1 MGSTSASNDGS
12 TPDGALDGTADG
24 TPGGHAG
31 PGRRDLIKRSA
42 ALGLVTLPALGFLS
56 ACATGGGGAGGDAP
70 TAAAGEKT
78 AKNPLGVKEGAP
90 LEAFIFKGGL
100 GDQYAKDAEADYQAT
115 YKAEVKH
122 TGTQQVGPKLTPR
135 FAGGN
140 PPDVIDNSGADHL
153 DMNKLST
160 QGQLQDLAAL
170 LDAPSMDDPA
180 KKVRDTIH
188 PSTIEKGRHG
198 DRFDVLYYAFTVY
211 GTWYS
216 RKLLES
222 RGWAYPKTLDE
233 MVALCGEIKKAGIAP
248 WTYAGKY
255 PYYVH
260 FNLFGQI
267 AKIGGME
274 KWIAID
280 NLEPGA
286 WTSNDAVRQVAE
298 HYEELAAKKYFL
310 EGSQGLTH
318 IQSQTAWNKGKA
330 VFLPNGSWVEN
341 ESAPTTPADFGM
353 SVGALFDG
361 SGDALPHGTL
371 RAEPSEP
378 YIVAAKGRNPVG
390 GMELLRIMLSK
401 KHAQNFA
408 TKVKSLTC
416 VVDATDGMTL
426 SPGLS
431 SASQVFKAAG
441 ENVISLQLQE
451 WYPAL
456 TDEKIGGLT
465 GQLLAGELKAADWIR
480 KTQAE
485 ADKVARDSSVTKF
498 KRTA

>member
-1 MGSTSASNDGS
+1 MGSTSAHNPEG
-12 TPDGALDGTADG
+12 L
-24 TPGGHAG
+24 
-31 PGRRDLIKRSA
+31 GRRDLIKRSA
-42 ALGLVTLPALGFLS
+42 ALGLISVPTMSFLS
-56 ACATGGGGAGGDAP
+56 ACATGGGGSSEKETKAAG
-70 TAAAGEKT
+70 GEKT
-78 AKNPLGVKEGAP
+78 EKNPLGVKQGAP

-100 GDQYAKDAEADYQAT
+100 GDQYAKDAEADFKAT
-115 YKAEVKH
+115 YGAEVKH

-160 QGQLQDLAAL
+160 QGQLQDLALL
-170 LDAPSMDDPA
+170 LDAASMDDPA
-180 KKVRDTIH
+180 KKIRDTIH
-188 PSTIEKGRHG
+188 PSTIEKGKHG
-198 DRFDVLYYAFTVY
+198 DKFDVLYYAFTIY

-216 RKLLES
+216 QKLLES
-222 RGWAYPKTLDE
+222 KGWAYPKTLDE
-233 MVALCGEIKKAGIAP
+233 MVTLCGEIKKAGIAP
-248 WTYAGKY
+248 WTYAGKF

-260 FNLFGQI
+260 FNLFAQI

-274 KWIAID
+274 GWIAID
-280 NLEPGA
+280 NLEPNA
-286 WTSNDAVRQVAE
+286 WTKSDAVKEVIE

-330 VFLPNGSWVEN
+330 VFIPNGSWVEN
-341 ESAPTTPADFGM
+341 EAAPTTPADFGM
-353 SVGALFDG
+353 AVGALFDG
-361 SGDALPHGTL
+361 TGDKMPHGTL

-378 YIVAAKGRNPVG
+378 YLVSAKGKNPAG

-416 VVDATDGMTL
+416 VMDATEGMTL
-426 SPGLS
+426 SPGLA
-431 SASQVFKAAG
+431 SASKVFKEAG
-441 ENVISLQLQE
+441 TNLISLQLQE

-465 GQLLAGELKAADWIR
+465 GQLLAGELSAADWIK

-485 ADKVARDSSVTKF
+485 CDKVAKDSSVAKF

>member
-1 MGSTSASNDGS
+1 MGSTSAHNNEG
-12 TPDGALDGTADG
+12 L
-24 TPGGHAG
+24 
-31 PGRRDLIKRSA
+31 GRRGLIKRSA
-42 ALGLVTLPALGFLS
+42 ALGLISVPTMSFLS
-56 ACATGGGGAGGDAP
+56 ACATGGGGGEKGPTKAP
-70 TAAAGEKT
+70 GGEKT
-78 AKNPLGVKEGAP
+78 EKNPLGVKQGAA

-100 GDQYAKDAEADYQAT
+100 GDQYAKDAEADFKAT
-115 YKAEVKH
+115 YGAEVKH

-160 QGQLQDLAAL
+160 QGQLQDLNVL
-170 LDAPSMDDPA
+170 LDASSMDDPA

-188 PSTIEKGRHG
+188 PSTIEKGKHG
-198 DRFDVLYYAFTVY
+198 DKFDVLYYAFTIY

-216 RKLLES
+216 QKLLES
-222 RGWAYPKTLDE
+222 KGWAYPKTLDE
-233 MVALCGEIKKAGIAP
+233 MVTLCGEIKKTGVAP

-260 FNLFGQI
+260 FNLFAQI

-280 NLEPGA
+280 NLEPNA
-286 WTSNDAVRQVAE
+286 WTSNDAVKEVVE

-330 VFLPNGSWVEN
+330 VFIPNGSWVEN
-341 ESAPTTPADFGM
+341 EAAPTTPPDFGM
-353 SVGALFDG
+353 AVGALFDG
-361 SGDALPHGTL
+361 TGDKMPHGTL

-378 YIVAAKGRNPVG
+378 YLVSAKGQNPVG

-416 VVDATDGMTL
+416 VMDATEGMTL
-426 SPGLS
+426 SPGLA
-431 SASQVFKAAG
+431 SASKVFKEAG
-441 ENVISLQLQE
+441 TNLISLQLQE

-465 GQLLAGELKAADWIR
+465 GQLLTGELKAADWIK
-480 KTQAE
+480 KTQE
-485 ADKVARDSSVTKF
+485 ECDKVAKDSSVAKF

>member
-1 MGSTSASNDGS
+1 MGSTSAQNNHEGV
-12 TPDGALDGTADG
+12 
-24 TPGGHAG
+24 
-31 PGRRDLIKRSA
+31 GRRDLIKRSA
-42 ALGLVTLPALGFLS
+42 ALGLIAVPTMGFLS
-56 ACATGGGGAGGDAP
+56 ACATGGGGDDTKETDKP
-70 TAAAGEKT
+70 KGET
-78 AKNPLGVKEGAP
+78 SAKNPLGVKKGAA

-100 GDQYAKDAEADYQAT
+100 GDQYAKDAEADYNKT
-115 YKAEVKH
+115 YGVTVKH
-122 TGTQQVGPKLTPR
+122 TGTQAVGPKLTPR
-135 FAGGN
+135 FAGGT

-170 LDAPSMDDPA
+170 LAAPSMDDAA
-180 KKVRDTIH
+180 KKISDVIH
-188 PSTIEKGRHG
+188 PSTIEKGKHG
-198 DRFDVLYYAFTVY
+198 DVFDVLYYAFTIY

-216 RKLLES
+216 QKTLDDN
-222 RGWAYPKTLDE
+222 GWTYPKTLDD
-233 MVALCGEIKKAGIAP
+233 MVKLCGEIKKKGIAP

-260 FNLFGQI
+260 FNLFAQI

-274 KWIAID
+274 SWIAID
-280 NLEPGA
+280 NLEPNA
-286 WTSNDAVRQVAE
+286 WTSNDAVKQVVE

-318 IQSQTAWNKGKA
+318 IQSQTSWNKGKA
-330 VFLPNGSWVEN
+330 VFIPNGSWVEN
-341 ESAPTTPADFGM
+341 ESAPTTPKDFAM
-353 SVGALFDG
+353 AVGALFDG
-361 SGDALPHGTL
+361 GTSDKLPQGTL

-378 YIVAAKGRNPVG
+378 YIVASKGKNPEG

-416 VVDATDGMTL
+416 VMDATEGMTL
-426 SPGLS
+426 SPGLA
-431 SASQVFKAAG
+431 SASKVFKDAG
-441 ENVISLQLQE
+441 TNLISLQLQE

-465 GQLLAGELKAADWIR
+465 GQLLTGDLKAADWI
-480 KTQAE
+480 KKAQAY
-485 ADKVARDSSVTKF
+485 ADDVAKDDSVTKF

>member
-1 MGSTSASNDGS
+1 MGSTSA
-12 TPDGALDGTADG
+12 PDGDP
-24 TPGGHAG
+24 TPAG
-31 PGRRDLIKRSA
+31 AAGRARPGRRDLIRRSA
-42 ALGLVTLPALGFLS
+42 ALGLAAVPVTGLLS
-56 ACATGGGGAGGDAP
+56 ACATGGGGGTGGGG
-70 TAAAGEKT
+70 TAATGEKT

-90 LEAFIFKGGL
+90 LEVFVFKGGL
-100 GDQYAKDAEADYQAT
+100 GDQYAKDAEADYRAA
-115 YKAEVKH
+115 YGAEVKH

-170 LDAPSMDDPA
+170 LDAPSLDDPA
-180 KKVRDTIH
+180 RKVRDTIH
-188 PSTIEKGRHG
+188 PSTLEKGLHG
-198 DRFDVLYYAFTVY
+198 GRFDVLYYAFTVY

-216 RKLLES
+216 RKLLDS

-233 MVALCGEIKKAGIAP
+233 MVALCGEIRKAGLAP

-274 KWIAID
+274 RWTAID
-280 NLEPGA
+280 NLEPNA

-341 ESAPTTPADFGM
+341 ESAPTTPRDFGM
-353 SVGALFDG
+353 SVGPLFDG
-361 SGDALPHGTL
+361 DGDELPHGTL

-378 YIVAAKGRNPVG
+378 YVVAAKGGNPVG
-390 GMELLRIMLSK
+390 GMELLRIMLSR
-401 KHAQNFA
+401 KHARNFA

-416 VVDATDGMTL
+416 VVDATEGMAL
-426 SPGLS
+426 SPGLA
-431 SASQVFKAAG
+431 SADRAFRAAG
-441 ENVISLQLQE
+441 GNLVNLQLQE
-451 WYPAL
+451 WYPTL
-456 TDEKIGGLT
+456 TDQKIGGLT
-465 GQLLAGELKAADWIR
+465 GQLLTGEIRAADWIR
-480 KTQAE
+480 GTQAA
-485 ADKVARDSSVTKF
+485 ADKVARDPSVTKF
-498 KRTA
+498 ERTA

>member
-1 MGSTSASNDGS
+1 MGSTSAENTENNGS
-12 TPDGALDGTADG
+12 ASV
-24 TPGGHAG
+24 
-31 PGRRDLIKRSA
+31 GRRDLIRRSA
-42 ALGLVTLPALGFLS
+42 ALGLISVPTMSFLS
-56 ACATGGGGAGGDAP
+56 ACATGGGGGSDEESKAPGG
-70 TAAAGEKT
+70 
-78 AKNPLGVKEGAP
+78 AKSATNPLGVKQGTA

-100 GDQYAKDAEADYQAT
+100 GDQYAKDAEADYKSK

-160 QGQLQDLAAL
+160 QGQLQDLKAL
-170 LDAPSMDDPA
+170 LDAPSLDDA
-180 KKVRDTIH
+180 SKKISDVIH
-188 PSTIEKGRHG
+188 PSTIEKGKHG
-198 DRFDVLYYAFTVY
+198 DTFDVLYYAFTIY

-216 RKLLES
+216 QKALDDN
-222 RGWAYPKTLDE
+222 GWQYPKTLDE
-233 MVALCGEIKKAGIAP
+233 MVKLCGEIKKKGIAP

-260 FNLFGQI
+260 FNLFAQI

-274 KWIAID
+274 GWIAID
-280 NLEPGA
+280 NLEPNA
-286 WTSNDAVRQVAE
+286 WTSNDAVKQVVE

-310 EGSQGLTH
+310 AGSQGLTH

-330 VFLPNGSWVEN
+330 VFIPNGSWVEN
-341 ESAPTTPADFGM
+341 EAAPTTPKDFGM

-361 SGDALPHGTL
+361 SAGDKLPNGTL

-378 YIVAAKGRNPVG
+378 YIVSAKGKNPAG

-416 VVDATDGMTL
+416 VVDATEGMTL
-426 SPGLS
+426 SPGLA
-431 SASQVFKAAG
+431 SASKAFKDAG
-441 ENVISLQLQE
+441 DNIISLQLQE
-451 WYPAL
+451 WYPSL

-465 GQLLAGELKAADWIR
+465 GQLLSGELKAADWI
-480 KTQAE
+480 KKAQE
-485 ADKVARDSSVTKF
+485 YADAVAKDDSVKKF
-498 KRTA
+498 KREK

>member
-1 MGSTSASNDGS
+1 MGSTSAHNN
-12 TPDGALDGTADG
+12 
-24 TPGGHAG
+24 GGL
-31 PGRRDLIKRSA
+31 GRRDVIKRSA
-42 ALGLVTLPALGFLS
+42 ALGLITVPTMGFLS
-56 ACATGGGGAGGDAP
+56 ACATGGGGDNDKKTDAP
-70 TAAAGEKT
+70 KGET
-78 AKNPLGVKEGAP
+78 SAENPLGVKNGAP

-100 GDQYAKDAEADYQAT
+100 GDQYAKDAEADYKT
-115 YKAEVKH
+115 KYKAEVKH

-153 DMNKLST
+153 DMNKLSG
-160 QGQLQDLAAL
+160 QGQLQDLKAL
-170 LDAPSMDDPA
+170 LDAPSMDDPT
-180 KKVRDTIH
+180 KKIRDVIH
-188 PSTIEKGRHG
+188 PSTLEKGMHG
-198 DRFDVLYYAFTVY
+198 DKFDVLYYAFTIY

-216 RKLLES
+216 QKLLDDK
-222 RGWAYPKTLDE
+222 GWTYPKTLDE
-233 MVALCGEIKKAGIAP
+233 MVTLCGEIKKAGIAP
-248 WTYAGKY
+248 WTYAGKF

-267 AKIGGME
+267 AKIGGMDA
-274 KWIAID
+274 WIAID
-280 NLEPGA
+280 NLEPNA
-286 WTSNDAVRQVAE
+286 WTNNDAVKQVAE

-318 IQSQTAWNKGKA
+318 IQSQTAWTKNKA
-330 VFLPNGSWVEN
+330 VFIPNGSWVEN
-341 ESAPTTPADFGM
+341 EAAPTTPKDFGM

-361 SGDALPHGTL
+361 TGDKMPTATL
-371 RAEPSEP
+371 RGEPSEP
-378 YIVAAKGRNPVG
+378 YIVSAKGKNPTG

-416 VVDATDGMTL
+416 VQDATEGMTL
-426 SPGLS
+426 SPGLA
-431 SASQVFKAAG
+431 SASKAVKAAG
-441 ENVISLQLQE
+441 ANLISLQLQE

-465 GQLLAGELKAADWIR
+465 GQLLTGDLKAADWIK

-485 ADKVARDSSVTKF
+485 ADKVAKDSSVTKF
-498 KRTA
+498 KRTS

>member
-1 MGSTSASNDGS
+1 MGSTSARTNEG
-12 TPDGALDGTADG
+12 
-24 TPGGHAG
+24 PGHEGREG
-31 PGRRDLIKRSA
+31 RDEGLGRRDLIRRSA
-42 ALGLVTLPALGFLS
+42 AIGLITVPAMGLLS
-56 ACATGGGGAGGDAP
+56 ACATGGGGGNDKETKAPGGP
-70 TAAAGEKT
+70 KSE
-78 AKNPLGVKEGAP
+78 KNPLGVAKGAA

-100 GDQYAKDAEADYQAT
+100 GDQYAKDAEADYKAT
-115 YKAEVKH
+115 YGADVKH

-170 LDAPSMDDPA
+170 LDAPSLDDPA

-188 PSTIEKGRHG
+188 PSTVEKGKHG
-198 DRFDVLYYAFTVY
+198 DTFDVLYYAFTIY

-216 RKLLES
+216 QKLLADK
-222 RGWAYPKTLDE
+222 GWAYPKTLSE
-233 MVALCGEIKKAGIAP
+233 MVTLCGEIKKAGIAP
-248 WTYAGKY
+248 WTYAGKF

-260 FNLFGQI
+260 FNLFAQI

-280 NLEPGA
+280 NLEPNA
-286 WTSNDAVRQVAE
+286 WTSNDAVKEVVE

-330 VFLPNGSWVEN
+330 VFIPNGSWVEN
-341 ESAPTTPADFGM
+341 EAAPTTPADFGM
-353 SVGALFDG
+353 AVGALFDG
-361 SGDALPHGTL
+361 TGDKMPHGTL
-371 RAEPSEP
+371 RGEPSEP
-378 YIVAAKGRNPVG
+378 YIVASKGRNPAG

-416 VVDATDGMTL
+416 VMNATEGMTL
-426 SPGLS
+426 SPGLA
-431 SASQVFKAAG
+431 SASKAFKEAG
-441 ENVISLQLQE
+441 DNLISLQLQE

-485 ADKVARDSSVTKF
+485 CDKVAKDDAVTKF
-498 KRTA
+498 KRTV

>member
-1 MGSTSASNDGS
+1 MGSTSARKNGDG
-12 TPDGALDGTADG
+12 L
-24 TPGGHAG
+24 
-31 PGRRDLIKRSA
+31 GRRDLIKRSA
-42 ALGLVTLPALGFLS
+42 ALGLITVPTAGLLS
-56 ACATGGGGAGGDAP
+56 ACATGGGGGDGGKETKAP
-70 TAAAGEKT
+70 GGPKSE
-78 AKNPLGVKEGAP
+78 KNPLGVVKGAP

-100 GDQYAKDAEADYQAT
+100 GDQYAKDAEADYAAT
-115 YKAEVKH
+115 YGAEVKH

-160 QGQLQDLAAL
+160 QGQLQDLTAL

-188 PSTIEKGRHG
+188 PSTVEKGRHG
-198 DRFDVLYYAFTVY
+198 DTFDVLYYAFTIY

-216 RKLLES
+216 RKLLADK
-222 RGWAYPKTLDE
+222 GWAYPKSLSE

-248 WTYAGKY
+248 WTYAGKF

-260 FNLFGQI
+260 FNLFAQI

-280 NLEPGA
+280 NLEPKA
-286 WTSNDAVRQVAE
+286 WTSSDAVKEVIE

-318 IQSQTAWNKGKA
+318 IQSQTAWTKGKA
-330 VFLPNGSWVEN
+330 VFIPNGSWVEN
-341 ESAPTTPADFGM
+341 EAAPTTPADFGM
-353 SVGALFDG
+353 AVGALFDG
-361 SGDALPHGTL
+361 TGDKMPHGTL

-378 YIVAAKGRNPVG
+378 YIVASKGRNPAG
-390 GMELLRIMLSK
+390 GMELLRIMLSR

-416 VVDATDGMTL
+416 VMDATEGMTL
-426 SPGLS
+426 SPGLA
-431 SASQVFKAAG
+431 SASKVFQEAG
-441 ENVISLQLQE
+441 DNLISLQLQE

-485 ADKVARDSSVTKF
+485 CDKVAKDDSVTKF
-498 KRTA
+498 RRTA